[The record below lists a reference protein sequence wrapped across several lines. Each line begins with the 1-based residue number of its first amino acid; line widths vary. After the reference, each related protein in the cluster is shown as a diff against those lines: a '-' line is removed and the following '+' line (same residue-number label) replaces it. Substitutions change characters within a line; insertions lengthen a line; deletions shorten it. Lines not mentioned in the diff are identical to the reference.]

1 MIIETNYFGNFEQTD
16 NPEVILIPIPYEYTT
31 SFIKGTKNGP
41 QTILN
46 ASTQLEKFDD
56 ELLVDISKIGINTT
70 GFVNCEFVSNKSKHP
85 FNEVEQAVRDV
96 IIGGSVP
103 VILGGESSITYG
115 AIKAINDL
123 FPEISILHFGS
134 RCNLK
139 SSHMENDFSH
149 QCTFKRTSEMVPEL
163 KVIHAGI
170 RSISE
175 EEAEW
180 LEENTPNTELFFAKD
195 KNRWNVVD
203 ILSNLT
209 KNVYISF
216 EFNALD
222 SSVLP
227 TAAMTEPGG
236 FNWEQIT
243 DILKNICT
251 FKEII
256 GMDFTGFSPLPN
268 SQAHDFL
275 GAKLI
280 YKTIGY
286 SFARELG
293 VFEEEEVSLAGS
305 ES

>member
-1 MIIETNYFGNFEQTD
+1 MIIETNYFGNFEQAD
-16 NPEVILIPIPYEYTT
+16 NPEVTLIPVPYEYTT

-41 QTILN
+41 QAILN

-70 GFVNCEFVSNKSKHP
+70 GFINCEFVNNKSKHP
-85 FNEVEQAVRDV
+85 FNEVEQAIRDV
-96 IIGGSVP
+96 IIGGSLP
-103 VILGGESSITYG
+103 VLIGGESSITYG
-115 AIKAINDL
+115 AIKVLNDL
-123 FPEISILHFGS
+123 FPEISILHFSS

-139 SSHMENDFSH
+139 SSHLENDFSH
-149 QCTFKRTSEMVPEL
+149 QCTFKRISELTPEL
-163 KVIHAGI
+163 KVVHAGI

-175 EEAEW
+175 QEAEW
-180 LEENTPNTELFFAKD
+180 LEENTPNTELYFAKD

-203 ILSNLT
+203 IISNLT

-216 EFNALD
+216 EFNSLD
-222 SSVLP
+222 SSILP
-227 TAAMTEPGG
+227 STAMAEPGG

-243 DILKNICT
+243 DILKNVCT
-251 FKEII
+251 FKEVI
-256 GMDFTGFSPLPN
+256 GMDFTGFSPQAN
-268 SQAHDFL
+268 SHAFDFSA
-275 GAKLI
+275 AKLI

-293 VFEEEEVSLAGS
+293 VFEEEEVNLVSN